1 LDLRHRKPELGAG
14 ITETEAELHGRFPS
28 PNREA
33 DIIPLSGGGATPPV
47 VDALTHPALR
57 AGSLFRIERVKKLPQ
72 TTKE

>member
-47 VDALTHPALR
+47 VDAPTHQPCGPGHFLR
-57 AGSLFRIERVKKLPQ
+57 NERVKKLPQ